1 MSSYIDDMFIHK
13 ISVRLRNFKQVT
25 REKWQH
31 SCPLCGDSKKNK
43 LKARGFIFRH
53 GQNMFYKCFNCSA
66 SMSFGNFL
74 KQVSPFDYEDYVVER
89 YKNGLNKY
97 APHKDIKEVLTY
109 ETPKF
114 DKILIERKKILDKLI
129 PAVDNPSSLKYI
141 QSRQIPEDKW
151 NLLYYTDD
159 FCGFINSIIPDKF
172 DKPTKQPRLVIP
184 CFNDKK
190 EIIQLTGRALG
201 DSKMRYIHIALK
213 EEEKVYG
220 VERIDYTKRIIA
232 VEGQFDSLFLY
243 NCIAASGS
251 NFNGKF
257 IQDNK
262 DNITVVYDNEPRS
275 KTIMKLMEKSIKDG
289 FSVCIW
295 NDTIHQKDIN
305 EMYLA
310 GVDVQRFIEQNT
322 YSGIEAQLK
331 FGFWRKC

>member
-1 MSSYIDDMFIHK
+1 MNSYIDEMFIHK
-13 ISVRLRNFKQVT
+13 ISARLRNFKQLS

-43 LKARGFIFRH
+43 LKSRGFIFRH
-53 GQNMFYKCFNCSA
+53 NQNMFYKCFNCSA

-74 KQVSPFDYEDYVVER
+74 KQVSPLDYEDYVVER
-89 YKNGLNKY
+89 YKSKTI
-97 APHKDIKEVLTY
+97 IKPKQIVEEATFVY

-114 DKILIERKKILDKLI
+114 DSLSKRISILSRLS
-129 PAVDNPSSLKYI
+129 PAVDNPLSLKYI

-220 VERIDYTKRIIA
+220 VERIDYNKRIIA
-232 VEGQFDSLFLY
+232 VEGQFDSLFLD

-295 NDTIHQKDIN
+295 NDTILQKDIN
-305 EMYLA
+305 EMHLH